1 MAPPLTH
8 AAALET
14 SWYWAVQL
22 SPKCP
27 QYFLQLSMYTP
38 FRVFFLKYVSHLV
51 VSSWQIFGVMSSWVT
66 LWSLHSPELPG
77 AFVVGVAVVGCAVT
91 GAFVVGVAVDGAAV
105 VVVVS
110 TLQYFRPCDGV
121 PWVHVPACNL
131 Q

>member
-38 FRVFFLKYVSHLV
+38 FRVCFLMYVSHLV
-51 VSSWQIFGVMSSWVT
+51 VSSWQIRGVMASCVT
-66 LWSLHSPELPG
+66 LWSSHSP
-77 AFVVGVAVVGCAVT
+77 
-91 GAFVVGVAVDGAAV
+91 AFVVGVAVDGAAV
-105 VVVVS
+105 A
-110 TLQYFRPCDGV
+110 G
-121 PWVHVPACNL
+121 
-131 Q
+131 